1 MTFSSF
7 LALWAAS
14 VLFTYIHVVALIL
27 YFFIIDVTSDKKD

>member
-14 VLFTYIHVVALIL
+14 VLFTAVVLIL
-27 YFFIIDVTSDKKD
+27 YFFIIDITNNK